1 MGLEPW
7 FTSSGIS
14 KRPPKAGCFALNT
27 SFFSL
32 SHPHGG
38 NLTCLISHCT
48 PMGSSPCLH
57 SHSLLE
63 TPLRWSGTEQPP
75 KSPAHTSLSLQ
86 PSMVRDPS
94 PEWTAL
100 APGEGGWEARPPPQV
115 SWSDLTPSSPSFGR
129 TEMSSNNCD
138 LSIQGMLC
146 SVNCLLSRVGFKR
159 TAWGGPS
166 SNF

>member
-1 MGLEPW
+1 MGVKVIFPSPHLKRTLRPREVKEFIRDTEQAGAELGMEPW

-14 KRPPKAGCFALNT
+14 KRPLTAGCFAANT
-27 SFFSL
+27 SFFSQP
-32 SHPHGG
+32 HPHGV

-48 PMGSSPCLH
+48 PCLH

-63 TPLRWSGTEQPP
+63 TPLRWGGTEKPP

-115 SWSDLTPSSPSFGR
+115 SWSDLIPSPSSFWK
-129 TEMSSNNCD
+129 N
-138 LSIQGMLC
+138 
-146 SVNCLLSRVGFKR
+146 
-159 TAWGGPS
+159 
-166 SNF
+166 